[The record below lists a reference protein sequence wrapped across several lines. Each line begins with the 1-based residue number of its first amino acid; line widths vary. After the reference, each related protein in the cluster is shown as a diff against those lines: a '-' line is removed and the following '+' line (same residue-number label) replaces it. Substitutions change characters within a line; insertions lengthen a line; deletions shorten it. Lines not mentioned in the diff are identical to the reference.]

1 MRFRQTLAL
10 LAVLAAALPAT
21 AGANAADVIADCA
34 DDGQLSG
41 RYSAR
46 ELEQARRNLPADLDE
61 YSDCREVIGAAIPG
75 GSDRRRGGGSG
86 GGSAKARKAAAPTG
100 DDHAALERALDSDKP
115 TVKLGGAS
123 VEPGDNGLFHL
134 ATAAN
139 GLPGPLLAALIA
151 LGAVALAGGALVLRR
166 RLPAHA
172 LERVPRPRFLRR

>member
-10 LAVLAAALPAT
+10 LAVLIAALPAT
-21 AGANAADVIADCA
+21 AQASAGDVIADCA
-34 DDGQLSG
+34 DDGQLSR

-75 GSDRRRGGGSG
+75 GGDRRGGGSAG
-86 GGSAKARKAAAPTG
+86 AGKAKARKADSPTG
-100 DDHAALERALDSDKP
+100 DDHAALERTLDSDKP
-115 TVKLGGAS
+115 TVSLGGRT
-123 VEPGDNGLFHL
+123 VEPGENGLFHL

-151 LGAVALAGGALVLRR
+151 LGAVALTGGALVLRR
-166 RLPAHA
+166 RLPA
-172 LERVPRPRFLRR
+172 LERVPLPRFLRR